1 MAEGHEVQGRKTLFV
16 VNVGSTR
23 ARYRYC
29 NACPSVKA
37 ISFCVNCH
45 EYMCTD
51 CTSYHRKI
59 TATRGHILLTGDEFP
74 SREPPKPQDASITL
88 CPVHKKEEIKL
99 YCEKHDTLCCVV
111 CNALKHEH
119 CTKMYIHDIAEDYR
133 NRSEFGKL
141 YTDIRESDQ
150 LIVDSLAEIEKCL
163 KAVGTLKAREIDK
176 LKKYRAKIIEYLDR
190 REKELQAE
198 IQHMHDEDVALL
210 NELKTQLMTSQS
222 ELQEMRAKLKSH
234 EKDSS
239 ELFIAAKRICS
250 QLDQLQSSL
259 QETRGKIGYRHY
271 SLQLDTNLKNI
282 LQDEA
287 GFAFFEMINGKVLV
301 VVIIIMKDNKQRFR
315 E

>member
-119 CTKMYIHDIAEDYR
+119 CTKMYIHDIAENYR

-141 YTDIRESDQ
+141 NTDIRESDQ
-150 LIVDSLAEIEKCL
+150 LIVDSLAEIEKFL
-163 KAVGTLKAREIDK
+163 KAVGTLKAGEMDVF
-176 LKKYRAKIIEYLDR
+176 KKYRAKIIECLNR
-190 REKELQAE
+190 REKELQDE
-198 IQHMHDEDVALL
+198 MQHIHDQDVALL
-210 NELKTQLMTSQS
+210 HELQTQLKTRQPELK
-222 ELQEMRAKLKSH
+222 EMRAKLESH
-234 EKDSS
+234 EKDSC
-239 ELFIAAKRICS
+239 ELFIAAKRVCS
-250 QLDQLQSSL
+250 QLAQLLSSL
-259 QETRGKIGYRHY
+259 HETRGKIGYQKY
-271 SLQLDTNLKNI
+271 SIVQNTKMGPI
-282 LQDEA
+282 LQDKT
-287 GFAFFEMINGKVLV
+287 GFASVERTYGTNVAFY
-301 VVIIIMKDNKQRFR
+301 
-315 E
+315 